1 MRYRNQSRGAA
12 SVVVI
17 GVNTHG
23 MGLIRECL
31 GTEAVLPTKSTP
43 YQDAV
48 QIVQKTRPNVVIMGF
63 DVDFDAAVNLGA
75 RLQAEQA
82 GIHLVAI
89 SERTDPERIR
99 SAMRAGYREYVV
111 LPEDGPLLRQAVH
124 DAAYG
129 TEQQEDLGEVI
140 AVVGAKGGLGSTLV
154 ATNLAAE
161 LSALYQVCL
170 ADFDFSMGDVAA
182 FLDLKPSSS
191 ILDLLENLHRLD
203 SRLFKG
209 SVSIHPGSK
218 LQLLSQP
225 AELAPY
231 TDLRDEDLIRILS
244 IAAETYQ
251 YVFVDCGAHIDTA
264 TLTATTAADRILL
277 VCTPD
282 VVSVKNAWR
291 RLQMLEQQKVEP
303 DTIRLVLNQWEK
315 GAEISDRDIESN
327 LNIPIAARLH
337 KDSSCPRSVALG
349 QLVRNVD
356 KRSQFHAD
364 IAAAASLITEGAA
377 QVEAPAGR
385 RAFGWLFR

>member
-1 MRYRNQSRGAA
+1 MRYRNQNRGAA

-31 GTEAVLPTKSTP
+31 GTEAVLPTQSTS

-63 DVDFDAAVNLGA
+63 DADFDAAVSLGPK
-75 RLQAEQA
+75 LTAELA
-82 GIHLVAI
+82 GLHLVAI

-111 LPEDGPLLRQAVH
+111 LPEDAPLLRQAVH

-161 LSALYQVCL
+161 LSALHQVCL

-191 ILDLLENLHRLD
+191 ILDLMENLHRLD
-203 SRLFKG
+203 GRLFKG

-218 LQLLSQP
+218 LQILSQP
-225 AELAPY
+225 TDLSPY
-231 TDLRDEDLIRILS
+231 TDLREDALIRILS
-244 IAAETYQ
+244 IAAEANQ
-251 YVFVDCGAHIDTA
+251 YVFVDCGSHIDTA
-264 TLTATTAADRILL
+264 TITATTAADRILL
-277 VCTPD
+277 ICTPD

-291 RLQMLEQQKVEP
+291 RLQMLEQQKIEA

-315 GAEISDRDIESN
+315 GAEVSDGDIESN
-327 LNIPIAARLH
+327 LKIPIAARLH
-337 KDSSCPRSVALG
+337 KDDACAKSIALG
-349 QLVRNVD
+349 QLVRDVD

-364 IAAAASLITEGAA
+364 IAAAASLITEGADK
-377 QVEAPAGR
+377 VETTEGR

>member
-1 MRYRNQSRGAA
+1 MRYRNQTRGAA

-17 GVNTHG
+17 GVNTNG

-31 GTEAVLPTKSTP
+31 GTEAVLPTQSTP

-48 QIVQKTRPNVVIMGF
+48 QIVQKTRPNVIIMGF
-63 DVDFDAAVNLGA
+63 DADFDAAVDLGP
-75 RLQAEQA
+75 RLTAELS
-82 GIHLVAI
+82 GLHLVAI

-111 LPEDGPLLRQAVH
+111 LPEDAPLLRQAVH

-129 TEQQEDLGEVI
+129 TEQEEDLGEVI
-140 AVVGAKGGLGSTLV
+140 AVIGAKGGQGSTLV

-161 LSALYQVCL
+161 LSALHQVCL
-170 ADFDFSMGDVAA
+170 VDLDFSMGDVAA

-191 ILDLLENLHRLD
+191 ILDLMENLHRLD

-218 LQLLSQP
+218 LQILSQP
-225 AELAPY
+225 IDLTPY
-231 TDLRDEDLIRILS
+231 LEFRDEDIIRILS
-244 IAAETYQ
+244 IAAEVYQ
-251 YVFVDCGAHIDTA
+251 YIFVDCGSQIDIA

-291 RLQMLEQQKVEP
+291 RLQMLEQQQIEP
-303 DTIRLVLNQWEK
+303 ETIRLVLNQWEK
-315 GAEISDRDIESN
+315 GAEVSDKDIETN
-327 LNIPIAARLH
+327 LKIPIAARLH
-337 KDSSCPRSVALG
+337 KDNTCAKSISLG
-349 QLVRNVD
+349 QLVRDVD
-356 KRSQFHAD
+356 KRSKFYTD
-364 IAAAASLITEGAA
+364 ITAAASLITEGADK
-377 QVEAPAGR
+377 VETTQDR